1 MTGIFLRHPG
11 APTGRSY
18 GSAAQDTE
26 GRDFMNYRTDDNLS
40 ILGFGC
46 MRFAKKG
53 PSFDEEEI
61 ERELLHAI
69 DMGINYYDM
78 AYIYPGIEDVF
89 GRIMEK
95 CGFRDKIKIA
105 TKLPHHMMKD
115 VAEMQKHFDE
125 QLKRLRTDH
134 VDYYLMHMLPDL
146 KTWNSLVDRG
156 ALDWLNGLKKE
167 GKISKLGFSFH
178 GNTTLF
184 LEILN
189 AYSWDFCQVQYN
201 YLDENSQAGRRGV
214 EEAYAKGIPVIIME
228 PLRGGRLVNNLPKG
242 AIQAFNESSRDY
254 TPAEWSFRWLWDQPG
269 VSVVLSGMN
278 SMEMLDENIRIASD
292 ATVGSFTDD
301 DRKVIEKVIKAI
313 KEKVKV
319 PCTGCAYCMPCPF
332 GVDIPGSFACYN
344 ASYTDNYLVGIRE
357 YVMCTSLKAQKS
369 AASLCK
375 ECGRC
380 EQHCPQHIEI
390 RKELK
395 NVKKRFEN
403 PVFRAAV
410 GIYNRLH

>member
-1 MTGIFLRHPG
+1 
-11 APTGRSY
+11 
-18 GSAAQDTE
+18 
-26 GRDFMNYRTDDNLS
+26 MNYRTDDNLS

-69 DMGINYYDM
+69 DMGINYFDM

-115 VAEMQKHFDE
+115 TAEMQKHFDE

-146 KTWNSLVDRG
+146 KTWNALIDRG

-167 GKISKLGFSFH
+167 GKIDKLGFSFH

-184 LEILN
+184 LELLN

-242 AIQAFNESSRDY
+242 AIQAFNESSRNY
-254 TPAEWSFRWLWDQPG
+254 SPAEWSFRWLWDQPG

-292 ATVGSFTDD
+292 ASVGSFTED

-344 ASYTDNYLVGIRE
+344 ASYTDNYYVGIKE

-403 PVFRAAV
+403 PVFRAAI
-410 GIYNRLH
+410 GIYNKLR

>member
-1 MTGIFLRHPG
+1 
-11 APTGRSY
+11 
-18 GSAAQDTE
+18 
-26 GRDFMNYRTDDNLS
+26 MNYRTDDNLS

-167 GKISKLGFSFH
+167 GRISKLGFSFH

-184 LEILN
+184 LELLN

>member
-1 MTGIFLRHPG
+1 
-11 APTGRSY
+11 
-18 GSAAQDTE
+18 
-26 GRDFMNYRTDDNLS
+26 MNYRTDDNLS

-115 VAEMQKHFDE
+115 TAEMQKHFDE

-184 LEILN
+184 LELLN

>member
-1 MTGIFLRHPG
+1 
-11 APTGRSY
+11 
-18 GSAAQDTE
+18 
-26 GRDFMNYRTDDNLS
+26 MNYRTDDNLS

-53 PSFDEEEI
+53 PAFDEEEI

-184 LEILN
+184 LELLN

-395 NVKKRFEN
+395 SVKKRFEN

>member
-1 MTGIFLRHPG
+1 
-11 APTGRSY
+11 
-18 GSAAQDTE
+18 
-26 GRDFMNYRTDDNLS
+26 MNYRTDDNLS

-184 LEILN
+184 LELLN

-369 AASLCK
+369 AASLCR

-403 PVFRAAV
+403 PVFRAAI

>member
-1 MTGIFLRHPG
+1 
-11 APTGRSY
+11 
-18 GSAAQDTE
+18 
-26 GRDFMNYRTDDNLS
+26 MNYRTDDNLS

-95 CGFRDKIKIA
+95 CGFRDKIRIA

-115 VAEMQKHFDE
+115 TAEMQKHFDE

-184 LEILN
+184 LELLN

>member
-1 MTGIFLRHPG
+1 
-11 APTGRSY
+11 
-18 GSAAQDTE
+18 
-26 GRDFMNYRTDDNLS
+26 
-40 ILGFGC
+40 
-46 MRFAKKG
+46 
-53 PSFDEEEI
+53 
-61 ERELLHAI
+61 
-69 DMGINYYDM
+69 M

-115 VAEMQKHFDE
+115 TAEMQKHFDE

-184 LEILN
+184 LELLN

>member
-1 MTGIFLRHPG
+1 
-11 APTGRSY
+11 
-18 GSAAQDTE
+18 
-26 GRDFMNYRTDDNLS
+26 MNYRTDDNLS

-184 LEILN
+184 LELLN

>member
-1 MTGIFLRHPG
+1 
-11 APTGRSY
+11 
-18 GSAAQDTE
+18 
-26 GRDFMNYRTDDNLS
+26 MNYRTDDNLS

-184 LEILN
+184 LELLN
-189 AYSWDFCQVQYN
+189 AYSWDVCQVQYN

-292 ATVGSFTDD
+292 ATVGSVTDD

-369 AASLCK
+369 AASLCR

>member
-1 MTGIFLRHPG
+1 
-11 APTGRSY
+11 
-18 GSAAQDTE
+18 
-26 GRDFMNYRTDDNLS
+26 MNYRTDDNLS

-115 VAEMQKHFDE
+115 TAEMQKHFDE

-156 ALDWLNGLKKE
+156 ALDWLNGLRKE

-184 LEILN
+184 LELLN

-344 ASYTDNYLVGIRE
+344 ASYTDNYFVGIKE